1 MMKMKNSRIMTFTRG
16 LAVTAFVIAA
26 LAIRADDSTKSTD
39 STSSSSK
46 KYSAGDKESV
56 IKESAK
62 MHMATEKFAELAS
75 EKAQN
80 PQLKQYAQKL
90 AQDHKQSQQELEKLA
105 QKHNVTL
112 PTTLDDKCKE
122 EISRLQGLSGE
133 EFDREFAK
141 GAIEG
146 HAMAMAHLQ
155 QASSSATDTDLRQYT
170 QSLLAKVRE
179 HQREGREVARAVGV
193 DQTTI
198 TSLERK
204 AQDSVGGPAAGESS
218 SSSTDSSS
226 SSSSKSKSSD
236 SSTDKSSQDSSDKSD
251 KSSNESKP

>member
-1 MMKMKNSRIMTFTRG
+1 MKMKNSRIVSFTRG
-16 LAVTAFVIAA
+16 LAMTALVVTA
-26 LAIRADDSTKSTD
+26 LAVRADDAEKA
-39 STSSSSK
+39 K
-46 KYSAGDKESV
+46 FKAGDKESV
-56 IKESAK
+56 LKHSAK
-62 MHMATEKFAELAS
+62 MNMATEKFAELAN

-90 AQDHKQSQQELEKLA
+90 SQDHKQSQQELEKLA

-112 PTTLDDKCKE
+112 PTSVDEKCKE
-122 EISRLQGLSGE
+122 EIARLQALSGE

-141 GAIEG
+141 GAVEG

-155 QASSSATDTDLRQYT
+155 QASSAATDTDVRQYT

-179 HQREGREVARAVGV
+179 HQRQGREIAQAVGV

-204 AQDSVGGPAAGESS
+204 AQDAVGGPAAGET
-218 SSSTDSSS
+218 SSSTDSSKDKTS
-226 SSSSKSKSSD
+226 E
-236 SSTDKSSQDSSDKSD
+236 SSTEKSSQDSTEKSD
-251 KSSNESKP
+251 KPSTESEPK

>member
-1 MMKMKNSRIMTFTRG
+1 MKMKNSRIVSFTRG
-16 LAVTAFVIAA
+16 LAVTALVITA

-39 STSSSSK
+39 SASSK
-46 KYSAGDKESV
+46 KYSHKAGDKESV

-62 MHMATEKFAELAS
+62 MHMATEKFAELAN

-90 AQDHKQSQQELEKLA
+90 AQDHKQSKQELEKLA

-112 PTTLDDKCKE
+112 PTSIDEKCKE
-122 EISRLQGLSGE
+122 EIARLQSLSGA

-141 GAIEG
+141 GAVEG

-155 QASSSATDTDLRQYT
+155 QASSAATDTDLRQYT

-179 HQREGREVARAVGV
+179 HQRQGREIAQAVGV

-198 TSLERK
+198 SSLERK
-204 AQDSVGGPAAGESS
+204 AQDAVGGPAAGET

-226 SSSSKSKSSD
+226 SSSSKDKSSE
-236 SSTDKSSQDSSDKSD
+236 SSTEKSSQDSTEKSD
-251 KSSNESKP
+251 KSSTESEP

>member
-1 MMKMKNSRIMTFTRG
+1 MMKMKNSRTFSFIRG
-16 LAVTAFVIAA
+16 LAITAMAVTALVVT
-26 LAIRADDSTKSTD
+26 ADDSSKDPGASA
-39 STSSSSK
+39 SSSASSSK
-46 KYSAGDKESV
+46 SAQNAGDKESI

-62 MHMATEKFAELAS
+62 MNMATEKFAELAN

-90 AQDHKQSQQELEKLA
+90 AQDHKKSQQELEKIA

-112 PTTLDDKCKE
+112 PTALDDKCQQ
-122 EISRLQGLSGE
+122 EISRMQGLSGQ

-146 HAMAMAHLQ
+146 HAMAVAHLQ
-155 QASSSATDTDLRQYT
+155 QASSATTDTDLRQYT
-170 QSLLAKVRE
+170 QSLLSKVKE
-179 HQREGREVARAVGV
+179 HQREGREIARAVGV

-204 AQDSVGGPAAGESS
+204 AQDSVGGPAVGESS
-218 SSSTDSSS
+218 SSTDDSSS
-226 SSSSKSKSSD
+226 SSSSDKSSKQLKSSD
-236 SSTDKSSQDSSDKSD
+236 AAGKASKE
-251 KSSNESKP
+251 NEK

>member
-1 MMKMKNSRIMTFTRG
+1 MKMKNSRIVSITRG
-16 LAVTAFVIAA
+16 LAMTALVLTA
-26 LAIRADDSTKSTD
+26 LAVRADDAAKA
-39 STSSSSK
+39 K
-46 KYSAGDKESV
+46 FKAGDKESV
-56 IKESAK
+56 LKHSAK
-62 MHMATEKFAELAS
+62 MNMATEKFAELAN

-90 AQDHKQSQQELEKLA
+90 SQDHKQSQQELEKLA

-112 PTTLDDKCKE
+112 PTSVDEKCKE
-122 EISRLQGLSGE
+122 EIARLQALSGE

-141 GAIEG
+141 GAVEG

-155 QASSSATDTDLRQYT
+155 QASSAATDTDVRQYT

-179 HQREGREVARAVGV
+179 HQRQGREIARAVGV

-204 AQDSVGGPAAGESS
+204 AQDSGGGPAAGET
-218 SSSTDSSS
+218 SSSTDSS
-226 SSSSKSKSSD
+226 KDKSSE
-236 SSTDKSSQDSSDKSD
+236 SSTEKSSQDSTEKSD
-251 KSSNESKP
+251 KSSTESEP

>member
-1 MMKMKNSRIMTFTRG
+1 MMKMKNSRIVSFTRG
-16 LAVTAFVIAA
+16 LAMTALVVTA
-26 LAIRADDSTKSTD
+26 LAVRADDAEKA
-39 STSSSSK
+39 K
-46 KYSAGDKESV
+46 FKAGDKESV
-56 IKESAK
+56 LKHSAK
-62 MHMATEKFAELAS
+62 MNMATEKFAELAN

-90 AQDHKQSQQELEKLA
+90 SQDHKQSQQELEKLA

-112 PTTLDDKCKE
+112 PTTVDEKCKE
-122 EISRLQGLSGE
+122 EIARLQALSGE

-141 GAIEG
+141 GAVEG

-155 QASSSATDTDLRQYT
+155 QASSAATDTDVRQYT

-179 HQREGREVARAVGV
+179 HQRQGREIARAVGV

-204 AQDSVGGPAAGESS
+204 AQDSVGGPAAGETSS
-218 SSSTDSSS
+218 RTDSSS
-226 SSSSKSKSSD
+226 KDKSSESSSE
-236 SSTDKSSQDSSDKSD
+236 KSSQDSTEKSD
-251 KSSNESKP
+251 KSSTESEPK